1 MKGHNRNN
9 LWYSIVK
16 DDWPELNETYTKWL
30 ESGSKEKLGDL
41 TKEIRGILAFKSEYK
56 PRKMAQKTTFFSDED
71 ASIHE
76 ALFHS
81 VPDYQHR
88 LLALKDPVGDE
99 VLGKPV
105 GELVESWKIPPF
117 PSSDPIVGESCRVER
132 LSMKHCRDLFE
143 AYQHDKNGSNWTYLT
158 YGPFTEYPD
167 YEKFLSE
174 IIAKPDPFF
183 HAVIDQRTNKAVGV
197 ATFMEIN
204 PVNGSIEIGH
214 INFSPLMQRTIM
226 SSEAII
232 MMAKKAFEWG
242 YRRLE
247 WKCHS
252 LNARSVS
259 AAKRYGFNYEGV
271 FRSVQVMKGNNRD
284 TAWFSITLDE
294 WPGIQETYDNWLKLA
309 REGKHTS
316 LSAMMVEHKKKCFNG
331 NQ

>member
-1 MKGHNRNN
+1 
-9 LWYSIVK
+9 LY
-16 DDWPELNETYTKWL
+16 
-30 ESGSKEKLGDL
+30 
-41 TKEIRGILAFKSEYK
+41 
-56 PRKMAQKTTFFSDED
+56 
-71 ASIHE
+71 
-76 ALFHS
+76 HS

-88 LLALKDPVGDE
+88 LLALKDPVGGE

-105 GELVESWKIPPF
+105 GEPVESWKIPPL
-117 PSSDPIVGESCRVER
+117 PTLDPIVGHNCRVER
-132 LSMKHCRDLFE
+132 LSMAHSKDLFE
-143 AYQHDKNGSNWTYLT
+143 AYQLNKNGSNWTYLT
-158 YGPFTEYPD
+158 YGPFNEFSEYQ
-167 YEKFLSE
+167 KFLSE
-174 IIAKPDPFF
+174 IIVKPDPMF
-183 HAVIDQRTNKAVGV
+183 HAIIDLRTNKPVGV

-214 INFSPLMQRTIM
+214 ISFSPLMQRTIM

-252 LNARSVS
+252 LNGPSVN

-271 FRSVQVMKGNNRD
+271 FRSIQVMKGNNRD

-294 WPGIQETYDNWLKLA
+294 WPGILEVYNTWLNLA
-309 REGKHTS
+309 QEGKHTS
-316 LSAMMVEHKKKCFNG
+316 LSTMMIDHKKKCFNE